1 MEQQKL
7 LQNKVFIR
15 NRFSLVYTGKIF
27 SVHLRGKNKT
37 KMKKANIHFVTGGQ
51 RSGKSR
57 FAQDLALSK
66 SATPVY
72 MATARIWDDDF
83 KERVQRH
90 QNDRGDNWTSLEIP
104 LEISRAEVEG
114 KVVVFD
120 CITLWLTNL
129 YFDNQ
134 ELSIDEILV
143 LAKKELNKLFEK
155 NCDLVIISNEIG
167 MGGHAENALAR
178 KFADLQG
185 WVNQFIASTAD
196 EVTLMVSGLPLT
208 IKR

>member
-1 MEQQKL
+1 M
-7 LQNKVFIR
+7 
-15 NRFSLVYTGKIF
+15 
-27 SVHLRGKNKT
+27 KNAT
-37 KMKKANIHFVTGGQ
+37 IHFITGGQ

-66 SATPVY
+66 SETPVY
-72 MATARIWDDDF
+72 LATSRIWDDDF

-90 QNDRGDNWTSLEIP
+90 QNDRGDNWTT
-104 LEISRAEVEG
+104 LEISVKISQAEVEG
-114 KVVVFD
+114 KVVVLD

-129 YFDNQ
+129 YFDNPD
-134 ELSIDEILV
+134 LNIDEVLE

-155 NCDLVIISNEIG
+155 NCSLLIISNEIG

-185 WVNQFIASTAD
+185 WVNQFIAATAN
-196 EVTLMVSGLPLT
+196 EVTLMISGLPLK
-208 IKR
+208 IK